1 MSKKTATRK
10 TRTRPKATRSA
21 ASALPSVAAKGGLVH
36 GAEAERQLRTF
47 IAKFEP
53 RLQRLIRAT
62 RRGLRRRLPGA
73 NELVW
78 DNYNFFVI
86 GYSPTERPYD
96 SVLSLAAAANGV
108 GLAFLQGA
116 TLPDPAGLL
125 RGSGKQNRFVRLESA
140 ATLDLPAVGKLIDAA
155 VAGAKA
161 PYPPRGGRLVIRSI
175 SAKQRPRRRS
185 GA

>member
-1 MSKKTATRK
+1 MATTRKKRAVSKTRKSRGTATR
-10 TRTRPKATRSA
+10 R
-21 ASALPSVAAKGGLVH
+21 VAAKPKAGPVT
-36 GAEAERQLRTF
+36 GAAAERQLKSF

-62 RRGLRRRLPGA
+62 RRGLRKRLPGA

-86 GYSPTERPYD
+86 GYSPSERPYD
-96 SVLSLAAAANGV
+96 SALSLAAAANGV

-116 TLPDPAGLL
+116 TLPDPAGIL
-125 RGSGKQNRFVRLESA
+125 RGSGKQNRFVRLESEE
-140 ATLDLPAVGKLIDAA
+140 TLDLPAVGKLIDAA
-155 VAGAKA
+155 ITGGKL
-161 PYPPRGGRLVIRSI
+161 PYPKAGGRVIIRSI